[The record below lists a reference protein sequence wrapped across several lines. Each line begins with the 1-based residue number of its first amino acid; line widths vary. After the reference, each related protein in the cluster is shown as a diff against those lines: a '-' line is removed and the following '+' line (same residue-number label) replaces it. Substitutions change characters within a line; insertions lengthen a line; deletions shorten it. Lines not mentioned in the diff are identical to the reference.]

1 MSRGASPL
9 EETIMDTIFALK
21 LPGGLASR
29 ADELG
34 STLFAVKPFAA
45 GEPVMRLEHV
55 IWRTTPGV
63 ATVSDAR
70 GHHFYDPILAMVADR
85 VDANCRLSL
94 ELMALIARRDIAAG
108 ETISHDFHA
117 AAAEQATR
125 PCETQPTQ
133 AREASGLSLHA

>member
-1 MSRGASPL
+1 MG
-9 EETIMDTIFALK
+9 TIFALK
-21 LPGGLASR
+21 LPGGVASR

-55 IWRTTPGV
+55 IWRTAPGV
-63 ATVSDAR
+63 ATVSDTR
-70 GHHFYDPILAMVADR
+70 GRHFYDPILAMVDDR
-85 VDANCRLSL
+85 TDANCRLSL

-117 AAAEQATR
+117 AAVEQARR
-125 PCETQPTQ
+125 PCETRPEG
-133 AREASGLSLHA
+133 RYSGIC

>member
-1 MSRGASPL
+1 
-9 EETIMDTIFALK
+9 MDTIFALK

-70 GHHFYDPILAMVADR
+70 GHHFYDPILA
-85 VDANCRLSL
+85 
-94 ELMALIARRDIAAG
+94 LIARRDIAAG